1 MKEYIE
7 RLNTAWNHF
16 NWATDPIDV
25 DVAIYELMAAER
37 AMAHI
42 KEEGGE
48 TDDSMFA
55 WRCG

>member
-7 RLNTAWNHF
+7 RLDTAWNHF
-16 NWATDPIDV
+16 NQATDPIDV

-42 KEEGGE
+42 KKEGGE
-48 TDDSMFA
+48 ADDSLCK
-55 WRCG
+55 RECE